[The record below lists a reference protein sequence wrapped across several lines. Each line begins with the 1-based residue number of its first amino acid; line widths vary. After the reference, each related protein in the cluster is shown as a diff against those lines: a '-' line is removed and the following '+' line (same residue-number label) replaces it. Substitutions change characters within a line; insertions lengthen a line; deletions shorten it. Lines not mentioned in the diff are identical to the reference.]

1 MQGLTSRRPSD
12 IAVGSTN
19 PVVWIPVR
27 ILDACQS
34 EAADKFSL
42 ETGGTYM
49 GLWADAHTA
58 VVTAMVGPG
67 PNAHHERHAF
77 QPDQAWQL
85 DEIGRHYAAS
95 GRRETYLG
103 DWHSHPHASVGK
115 LSWTDRRVLRQVI
128 TTPAARCPTPLMAV
142 FWGGPSDWQLTVWK
156 AHLRSRPILWDR
168 LVLEEFCVNAH
179 AAM

>member
-49 GLWADAHTA
+49 GW
-58 VVTAMVGPG
+58 
-67 PNAHHERHAF
+67 
-77 QPDQAWQL
+77 
-85 DEIGRHYAAS
+85 
-95 GRRETYLG
+95 
-103 DWHSHPHASVGK
+103 
-115 LSWTDRRVLRQVI
+115 
-128 TTPAARCPTPLMAV
+128 
-142 FWGGPSDWQLTVWK
+142 
-156 AHLRSRPILWDR
+156 
-168 LVLEEFCVNAH
+168 
-179 AAM
+179 